1 MKRLIIY
8 NLETDL
14 DSHVLAAAHDWVESF
29 ANQAAEVVVYS
40 THVGTYS
47 LAKNV
52 VVNEIGGGSPRKK
65 VIAILRLLRSA
76 IKEIPNRK
84 DISVFHHMSTRSLL
98 ITGLIYRSMGVKQ
111 GLWYSHSKKSISLKI
126 SHFFANEIFTSTS
139 NAIPISSSKINYV
152 GHGIKTERFTNGLS
166 NSQLSRSGVVAV
178 GRVVPIKRLELL
190 IDAVFNSG
198 IQEFRITCLG
208 PFEEEDAYPQ
218 RLKVMAKTKKVDLV
232 LKGAIPYADIPAL
245 LINFDFVFTG
255 TPSSVD
261 KAVIEGALSGC
272 FVISSE
278 KQALKL
284 TGMDK
289 VFEALGS
296 RDIPTLEVQL
306 LTLSG
311 LPATEK
317 ELLRSKLSARA
328 RELNDLDR
336 TTLEILRKIESST

>member
-1 MKRLIIY
+1 
-8 NLETDL
+8 
-14 DSHVLAAAHDWVESF
+14 
-29 ANQAAEVVVYS
+29 
-40 THVGTYS
+40 
-47 LAKNV
+47 
-52 VVNEIGGGSPRKK
+52 
-65 VIAILRLLRSA
+65 
-76 IKEIPNRK
+76 
-84 DISVFHHMSTRSLL
+84 
-98 ITGLIYRSMGVKQ
+98 MGVKQ
-111 GLWYSHSKKSISLKI
+111 GLWYSHSKKSISLKF

-152 GHGIKTERFTNGLS
+152 GHGIRTERFTNGLS
-166 NSQLSRSGVVAV
+166 TSQLSRSGVVAV
-178 GRVVPIKRLELL
+178 GRVVPIKRVEFL

-218 RLKVMAKTKKVDLV
+218 RLKSMAKLKKVDLA
-232 LKGAIPYADIPAL
+232 LKGAIPYAYLPAL

-278 KQALKL
+278 KQALEL

-289 VFEALGS
+289 VFEALGFK
-296 RDIPTLEVQL
+296 DIPTLEVQL

-311 LPATEK
+311 LPTTEK

-336 TTLEILRKIESST
+336 TTLEILRKIESSI